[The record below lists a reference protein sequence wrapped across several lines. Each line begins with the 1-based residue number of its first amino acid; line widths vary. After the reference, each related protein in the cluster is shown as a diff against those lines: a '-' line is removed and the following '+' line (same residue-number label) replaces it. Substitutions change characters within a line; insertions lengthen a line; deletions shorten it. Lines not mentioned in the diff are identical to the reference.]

1 MQVLAVGNV
10 LGFVAVLI
18 VNYLAVSIPIGGMT
32 TGQLADLYPNL
43 FTPAAITF
51 SIWGVI
57 YLFLGAFVIWQL
69 VDFYKAKTNNIT
81 KKIWIWFLLSCAT
94 NIWRMFARQYR
105 QVFISVVII
114 IFFLLFLGVIAHRVE
129 LGKKLGSLWDKWFV
143 QVPFSLYLGRLSVAV
158 IANISALLVFARW
171 WAFGISPIVR
181 TIIVIL
187 IATLLTLRNLYKKS
201 NIIFAFVVIRALL
214 GIIIKRLAVDAFY
227 THNIIWTL
235 AICIAVISAGIWR
248 RFEQWRK
255 N

>member
-81 KKIWIWFLLSCAT
+81 KKI
-94 NIWRMFARQYR
+94 
-105 QVFISVVII
+105 
-114 IFFLLFLGVIAHRVE
+114 
-129 LGKKLGSLWDKWFV
+129 
-143 QVPFSLYLGRLSVAV
+143 
-158 IANISALLVFARW
+158 
-171 WAFGISPIVR
+171 
-181 TIIVIL
+181 
-187 IATLLTLRNLYKKS
+187 
-201 NIIFAFVVIRALL
+201 
-214 GIIIKRLAVDAFY
+214 
-227 THNIIWTL
+227 
-235 AICIAVISAGIWR
+235 
-248 RFEQWRK
+248 
-255 N
+255 